1 MRTKMALAV
10 LAASTLAAGNMSAFG
25 GVLKSESTPATSE
38 AQTEEA
44 SAAEDEAQTVSIET
58 SEYYFGKINVPYA
71 DFYYGEINHVQ
82 PEALEDAAAGQYDAE
97 DKVTAAV
104 LTGNAVIP
112 CVCGACFQCFNNGKQ
127 KHTVGGFELYRAV
140 RVQKACIQIFIKV
153 GEHGAVFH
161 VMAVNNQ
168 VGAIR
173 ITSAVKERH
182 AALAVLAVE
191 ITAEIF
197 LRVVRCVHN
206 GITDACAVDAQPAEA
221 VAVCG
226 NERR

>member
-44 SAAEDEAQTVSIET
+44 SGAEDEAQTVSIET

-97 DKVTAAV
+97 DKVTAAGLREEGIYDSV
-104 LTGNAVIP
+104 
-112 CVCGACFQCFNNGKQ
+112 
-127 KHTVGGFELYRAV
+127 
-140 RVQKACIQIFIKV
+140 
-153 GEHGAVFH
+153 
-161 VMAVNNQ
+161 
-168 VGAIR
+168 
-173 ITSAVKERH
+173 TSATSQKSQRFEKSYFEQNGDGTDILGPSSVNVAIPKTLYDDVK
-182 AALAVLAVE
+182 AAIQKDLDAFVE
-191 ITAEIF
+191 E
-197 LRVVRCVHN
+197 N
-206 GITDACAVDAQPAEA
+206 GTPDFTRGE
-221 VAVCG
+221 
-226 NERR
+226 